1 MDVKLTTLCG
11 YGRPR
16 QAWRLLQ
23 DISAV
28 LEPLHREGLAHGGIS
43 TESIVVDPAGRF
55 SLAGNGL
62 QGRPESDIWSL
73 GAAVFE
79 LLMGIPVFGG
89 KGESSQTE
97 STPVPRFSASYGED
111 LSLLVKRCL
120 DYDPE
125 ARPDATTIHKAAV
138 KGLEDCEKSASGRVP
153 KAAAEGV
160 RSDLNYWS
168 EKMK

>member
-23 DISAV
+23 DISAA

-43 TESIVVDPAGRF
+43 AESILVDPAGRF
-55 SLAGNGL
+55 SLAGKGAP
-62 QGRPESDIWSL
+62 GRPESDIWSL

-89 KGESSQTE
+89 KGESAQTE
-97 STPVPRFSASYGED
+97 STPVPRFSASYGEE

-125 ARPDATTIHKAAV
+125 ARPDASAIHKAAA
-138 KGLEDCEKSASGRVP
+138 KGLEECGKAATGRVP
-153 KAAAEGV
+153 RAVAAGA
-160 RSDLNYWS
+160 RPDLNYWS